1 MALGGQLVAVAAGG
15 AAGAVARFL
24 LHSLVGLQAAPVAVL
39 LANVVGS
46 GLAGAVLQLS
56 SSAGQATWLGGVGYP
71 LFVTG
76 FCGAFT
82 TMSAMTIHTRDI
94 TIAQGSAAGIGYA
107 TASVLLS
114 VAGLLIGAWATR

>member
-1 MALGGQLVAVAAGG
+1 MAVAAGG
-15 AAGAVARFL
+15 AAGAMARFIL
-24 LHSLVGLQAAPVAVL
+24 QSVVGLQAAPMAVL
-39 LANVVGS
+39 LANVLGS
-46 GLAGAVLQLS
+46 GLAGAALQLS
-56 SSAGQATWLGGVGYP
+56 STAGQATWLGGVGYP

-107 TASVLLS
+107 VISVVLS
-114 VAGLLIGAWATR
+114 IVGLLIGAWLTR